1 MLSHGQKRDQ
11 LSKIDRAF
19 SILGLWHRGFAAG
32 GSLRPFRLPPFVT
45 VLDVRAIAECRVLDE
60 RKPPLLARSP
70 AVTVTAVP
78 MSLSARTHQPNCKM
92 NACYDT
98 SKRITLALSR
108 ASATL
113 RQILSDPR

>member
-11 LSKIDRAF
+11 LPKIDRAF

-70 AVTVTAVP
+70 GRHRDRHPPNAVKSSRKAAELT
-78 MSLSARTHQPNCKM
+78 LSQKPNHRGG
-92 NACYDT
+92 NPQ
-98 SKRITLALSR
+98 LVL
-108 ASATL
+108 
-113 RQILSDPR
+113 

>member
-1 MLSHGQKRDQ
+1 M
-11 LSKIDRAF
+11 
-19 SILGLWHRGFAAG
+19 
-32 GSLRPFRLPPFVT
+32 

-98 SKRITLALSR
+98 SKRSTLALSR
-108 ASATL
+108 ALATL

>member
-11 LSKIDRAF
+11 LPKIDRAF

-45 VLDVRAIAECRVLDE
+45 VLDGRTIAECRVLDE

-70 AVTVTAVP
+70 GVTVTAIRLTQ
-78 MSLSARTHQPNCKM
+78 S
-92 NACYDT
+92 
-98 SKRITLALSR
+98 SR
-108 ASATL
+108 QGKQRS
-113 RQILSDPR
+113 

>member
-11 LSKIDRAF
+11 LPKIDRAF

-45 VLDVRAIAECRVLDE
+45 VLDVRAIDVRAIAECRVLDE

-70 AVTVTAVP
+70 GVTVTAIRLTQ
-78 MSLSARTHQPNCKM
+78 S
-92 NACYDT
+92 
-98 SKRITLALSR
+98 SR
-108 ASATL
+108 QGKQRS
-113 RQILSDPR
+113 

>member
-32 GSLRPFRLPPFVT
+32 SSLRPFRLPPFVT
-45 VLDVRAIAECRVLDE
+45 VVDVRAIAECRVLDE

-70 AVTVTAVP
+70 GVTVTAIP
-78 MSLSARTHQPNCKM
+78 LTAPTLSSSFSFPYAIRLAENC
-92 NACYDT
+92 
-98 SKRITLALSR
+98 
-108 ASATL
+108 
-113 RQILSDPR
+113 